1 MPNLGPTELI
11 IILIIVVLLF
21 GVGRLGRL
29 GGELGKGITEFRKG
43 LQSDDSDEEGASD
56 EASDKASDGTS
67 DEAIDGV
74 AEKANTKSGD

>member
-1 MPNLGPTELI
+1 MPNFGPTELI

-29 GGELGKGITEFRKG
+29 GGELGRGITEFRKG

-56 EASDKASDGTS
+56 EASDKTSREASDGASKETPWEP
-67 DEAIDGV
+67 DD
-74 AEKANTKSGD
+74 

>member
-43 LQSDDSDEEGASD
+43 LQSDESDEDGDSDEVSEKAPS
-56 EASDKASDGTS
+56 EAS
-67 DEAIDGV
+67 EAV
-74 AEKANTKSGD
+74 AEEPPYESD

>member
-43 LQSDDSDEEGASD
+43 LQSDESDEDGDSD
-56 EASDKASDGTS
+56 EASEKAPSDAAG
-67 DEAIDGV
+67 EASEAV
-74 AEKANTKSGD
+74 AEEPPYKSD

>member
-11 IILIIVVLLF
+11 IILIIVLLLF

-43 LQSDDSDEEGASD
+43 LQSDESDADGDSD
-56 EASDKASDGTS
+56 EASENASSETPEAAAEQTPSNS
-67 DEAIDGV
+67 D
-74 AEKANTKSGD
+74 N

>member
-43 LQSDDSDEEGASD
+43 LQSDESDEDGDSDKPSEKAPS
-56 EASDKASDGTS
+56 EASEAAAEETPRNSDS
-67 DEAIDGV
+67 
-74 AEKANTKSGD
+74 

>member
-43 LQSDDSDEEGASD
+43 LQSDESDEDGDSD
-56 EASDKASDGTS
+56 EASEKAPSETS
-67 DEAIDGV
+67 EPV
-74 AEKANTKSGD
+74 AEETPSNSDN

>member
-43 LQSDDSDEEGASD
+43 LQSDESDEDGDSD
-56 EASDKASDGTS
+56 EASEKAPSES
-67 DEAIDGV
+67 SEAV
-74 AEKANTKSGD
+74 AEETPSNSDN

>member
-43 LQSDDSDEEGASD
+43 IQSDESDEDGDSD
-56 EASDKASDGTS
+56 EASEKAPSETP
-67 DEAIDGV
+67 EAV
-74 AEKANTKSGD
+74 AEETPSNSDN